1 MLEDIFSYYVL
12 SIKHLWVKFLYNNI
26 FILLLKKN
34 KVYLLLIFQYNN
46 IASDAVRKFG
56 MGGVWSV
63 LMDSSRSECSGIK
76 VSVGMKGTA

>member
-56 MGGVWSV
+56 MGGV
-63 LMDSSRSECSGIK
+63 
-76 VSVGMKGTA
+76 